1 MRLMT
6 ALRRFISDPH
16 LGDAKVSALRGYAST
31 DDHDQAF
38 IDAWHRSIN
47 SDSIP
52 VHVLGDISKGGLEAE
67 NRALEIIGSLPG
79 IKHLVPGNHCRVHP
93 MHSSA
98 RGRMRTTMGVFESV
112 MVSDQVNIQG
122 RQIMLSHFPYRGDHE
137 HTGERYVQWRLR
149 DEGLWLVH
157 GHVHDEWKING
168 HQINVGW
175 EMWPETFATE
185 NDILAIIRETELR
198 ENQAKSAAVAA
209 QHRVARASGLLLPG

>member
-1 MRLMT
+1 MT

-16 LGDAKVSALRGYAST
+16 LGDAQVAALRGYATT

-38 IDAWHRSIN
+38 IGAWRRSIN
-47 SDSIP
+47 SDSIQ

-67 NRALEIIGSLPG
+67 NRALKIIGSLPG
-79 IKHLVPGNHCRVHP
+79 TKDLVPGNRCRVHP

-98 RGRMRTTMGVFESV
+98 RSRMRTAMGVFESV
-112 MVSDQVNIQG
+112 MVSDQVNVQE

-137 HTGERYVQWRLR
+137 HAGERCVQWRPG
-149 DEGLWLVH
+149 DERLWLIH

-175 EMWPETFATE
+175 ETWPETFATE
-185 NDILAIIRETELR
+185 NDVLAIIGETELR
-198 ENQAKSAAVAA
+198 ENQAKNAAVAA
-209 QHRVARASGLLLPG
+209 QHQVARASGLVMPV